1 MPRRRVFPL
10 CRFRTSSAVAV
21 SPPWPCSVFE
31 RHCAVCERHCAVC
44 ERHCAVF
51 ERQLAVFERY
61 CAVFERQL
69 AVVSRARHDR
79 SAGATRSDR
88 RRGTRVPRAWFD
100 GGVVL
105 TNGQVPLRAVGAGS
119 VCSGLRC
126 GDRPA
131 PSNFSC
137 NQYFTAKNIDN
148 SYIMLNFATGKSW
161 TLYALSNLWKFNN

>member
-10 CRFRTSSAVAV
+10 CRFRTSPAVAV
-21 SPPWPCSVFE
+21 SPPWPRAVFGRHCAVFGRYCAVFERPCAVFE
-31 RHCAVCERHCAVC
+31 RHCAV
-44 ERHCAVF
+44 F
-51 ERQLAVFERY
+51 G
-61 CAVFERQL
+61 RQL

-88 RRGTRVPRAWFD
+88 RRGTRVPRARFD
-100 GGVVL
+100 SGVVL

-119 VCSGLRC
+119 VRGGLRC
-126 GDRPA
+126 GDRPV

-161 TLYALSNLWKFNN
+161 TLHALSKLWKFNNLIL

>member
-21 SPPWPCSVFE
+21 SPPWPRAVCEKHCAVFE
-31 RHCAVCERHCAVC
+31 RPCAVC

-51 ERQLAVFERY
+51 EGP
-61 CAVFERQL
+61 CAVCEKPRVIFGRQL
-69 AVVSRARHDR
+69 AVVSQARHDR

-88 RRGTRVPRAWFD
+88 RRGTRVPRARFD
-100 GGVVL
+100 SGVVL

-119 VCSGLRC
+119 VRGGLRC

-137 NQYFTAKNIDN
+137 NQYFTAKNIVN
-148 SYIMLNFATGKSW
+148 SYIMLNFATGKS
-161 TLYALSNLWKFNN
+161 

>member
-21 SPPWPCSVFE
+21 SPPWPRSVFE
-31 RHCAVCERHCAVC
+31 RHCAVFEGQLAVC
-44 ERHCAVF
+44 ERPRAVLG
-51 ERQLAVFERY
+51 RQLAV
-61 CAVFERQL
+61 CERQL

-88 RRGTRVPRAWFD
+88 RRGTRVPRARFD
-100 GGVVL
+100 SGVVL

-119 VCSGLRC
+119 VRGGLRC
-126 GDRPA
+126 GDRPV